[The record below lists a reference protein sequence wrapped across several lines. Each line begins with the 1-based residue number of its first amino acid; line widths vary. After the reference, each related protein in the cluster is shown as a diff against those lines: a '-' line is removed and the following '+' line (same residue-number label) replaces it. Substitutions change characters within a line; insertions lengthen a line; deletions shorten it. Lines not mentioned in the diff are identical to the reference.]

1 MSRGDI
7 LFGVLR
13 STAAVRFAVWSNAML
28 SGHCDPDTAA
38 RNIVGTDVGHHVAGL
53 PGHPSPATLP
63 VALNVLRRAGGT
75 AAHLALP
82 IPGHPVGLAG
92 PPTFNEAALD
102 ASEAV
107 VVAGAALDSGSSVD
121 DLEASFAGTSSAGTA
136 AGLVPRPVGPAVQWQ
151 VYPANVPSA
160 VDLGEADRALR
171 AALIE
176 SADSLATLDVARWK
190 PEVADD
196 LIDIRRIGSNPS
208 DTLAPGYDPRAV
220 RTAATARRCLA
231 IADAAL
237 ADDGAAVTIVE
248 ADARRRAIGAL
259 AAAARQALVA
269 ACAPP
274 HP

>member
-1 MSRGDI
+1 M
-7 LFGVLR
+7 LT

-28 SGHCDPDTAA
+28 SGRCDPDTAA
-38 RNIVGTDVGHHVAGL
+38 RNIVGGDVGHHVAGL
-53 PGHPSPATLP
+53 PGHPEPATLP
-63 VALNVLRRAGGT
+63 VALNLLRSSGGT

-82 IPGHPVGLAG
+82 VPGNPVGLAG
-92 PPTFNEAALD
+92 PPAFNEAALD
-102 ASEAV
+102 ATEAV
-107 VVAGAALDSGSSVD
+107 VVAGVATGPVVVD
-121 DLEASFAGTSSAGTA
+121 DLEAAFAGTPSQPGSTA
-136 AGLVPRPVGPAVQWQ
+136 MTGLVPRQVGPAVQWQ
-151 VYPANVPSA
+151 VYPANVPA
-160 VDLGEADRALR
+160 PVDLGEADRALR

-176 SADSLATLDVARWK
+176 AAETLATLDVARWK

-196 LIDIRRIGSNPS
+196 LIDIRRIGSNPD

-220 RTAATARRCLA
+220 RTATTARRCLA

-248 ADARRRAIGAL
+248 ADARRRAITGL